1 MGKHTHSLTKY
12 EGLSELCEFAVEQ
25 YVQYLVLKFASVA
38 DFYFQHCP
46 TPNLCPGELC
56 RLLFDVHRSLG
67 GEGVGV

>member
-1 MGKHTHSLTKY
+1 MYSI
-12 EGLSELCEFAVEQ
+12 
-25 YVQYLVLKFASVA
+25 YLVLKFVSVA